1 MSHSAV
7 ISDTGHAFAEMP
19 VSLAQAGVYAVGR
32 ERKRRQGRKERTRT
46 GRGEVGR
53 FFLQPGQ
60 GINGISSCMRPGV
73 VVSRRYC
80 MGGCVQN
87 CTCVKCVGEVEGVVR
102 KRMRCVPM

>member
-7 ISDTGHAFAEMP
+7 ISDTVHAFAEMP
-19 VSLAQAGVYAVGR
+19 VSLAQAGVYA
-32 ERKRRQGRKERTRT
+32 RKKRTRK

-80 MGGCVQN
+80 MGGCVRN